1 MAPPA
6 PINCYAPNCDF
17 VTPAEVTTIAQALQ
31 FMTLHVQAAHPVP
44 VQADPGPRPT
54 TKVEHWTRPE
64 INMDTSE
71 KDWRFFFG

>member
-6 PINCYAPNCDF
+6 PIHCYAPNCDF

-44 VQADPGPRPT
+44 VQAVPST
-54 TKVEHWTRPE
+54 AVTRGQFDAWSTDQEFP
-64 INMDTSE
+64 IVIAL
-71 KDWRFFFG
+71 